1 MNILVLIAGTND
13 PSNSALLAQHFGT
26 GMQKLPDVSMTVM
39 RLNSLSLEQF
49 SLKHYNASAD
59 AEPDFLRL
67 CAAVQRANG
76 LVIASPIWNFSV
88 PAHLKN
94 AIDRMGGFCLDTTR
108 SRGTLKSLPF
118 YLIFTGGAPS
128 VAWKGLMRLTTSHVP
143 RALQYYGAS
152 HFGTHYEGTCT
163 PGTGVF
169 GLVVDK
175 RPESLAHMEREGER
189 FAREV
194 DAFIRTGKLPL
205 RRSLMQKTIKLL
217 QRFRR

>member
-49 SLKHYNASAD
+49 SLKHYNASAE

-94 AIDRMGGFCLDTTR
+94 AIDRIGSFALDGTKTK
-108 SRGTLKSLPF
+108 GTLRNTPLF
-118 YLIFTGGAPS
+118 CIYTGG
-128 VAWKGLMRLTTSHVP
+128 
-143 RALQYYGAS
+143 
-152 HFGTHYEGTCT
+152 
-163 PGTGVF
+163 
-169 GLVVDK
+169 
-175 RPESLAHMEREGER
+175 
-189 FAREV
+189 
-194 DAFIRTGKLPL
+194 
-205 RRSLMQKTIKLL
+205 
-217 QRFRR
+217 